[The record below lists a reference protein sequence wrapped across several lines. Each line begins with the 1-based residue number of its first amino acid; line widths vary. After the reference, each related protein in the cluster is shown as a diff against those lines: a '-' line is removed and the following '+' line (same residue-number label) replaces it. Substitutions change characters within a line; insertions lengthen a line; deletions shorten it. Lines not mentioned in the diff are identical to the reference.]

1 MRNLFASACRWF
13 CAVLLCT
20 GLAWAQDVTLTAR
33 VELLKSNKTTKA
45 PEAENVVVWL
55 VPEGGGVR
63 PAAFQQNQIAQNHVS
78 QNHVSQNQVSQV
90 SSAQVPRLVQYN
102 KTFEPHVLV
111 VPVGSVVAFP
121 NRDPFFHNVFSL
133 FEGKRFDLGLYEAG
147 TTRDVHFD
155 KPGISYI
162 FCNIHPEMSAAVI
175 ALDTPYYGISDAR
188 GQVVIANVPSGKY
201 TLRVWYEAMPPETL
215 KAMTREVTV
224 SEASSTLGV
233 LRLREANL
241 STTHKNLYGRDYDS
255 PVPDSPAYERH

>member
-1 MRNLFASACRWF
+1 
-13 CAVLLCT
+13 VLLCI

-33 VELLKSNKTTKA
+33 IELLEGGKSAKA
-45 PEAENVVVWL
+45 PQAENVVVWL
-55 VPEGGGVR
+55 VPEGVGTR
-63 PAAFQQNQIAQNHVS
+63 PALHQNRVPP
-78 QNHVSQNQVSQV
+78 
-90 SSAQVPRLVQYN
+90 AQVPRFVQFN

-111 VPVGSVVAFP
+111 VPVGAVVAFP

-162 FCNIHPEMSAAVI
+162 FCNIHPEMSAVVV

-201 TLRVWYEAMPPETL
+201 SLRVWYEATPPETL

-224 SEASSTLGV
+224 SEANSTLGV
-233 LRLREANL
+233 LRLTEANV
-241 STTHKNLYGRDYDS
+241 SPVHKNLYGRDYDS
-255 PVPDSPAYERH
+255 PAPDSPAYERH

>member
-1 MRNLFASACRWF
+1 MKNLCASACRWF

-33 VELLKSNKTTKA
+33 VELLKGGKPAKA

-55 VPEGGGVR
+55 VPEGGGVG
-63 PAAFQQNQIAQNHVS
+63 PAFHQNHVPP
-78 QNHVSQNQVSQV
+78 V
-90 SSAQVPRLVQYN
+90 QVPRLVQYN

-111 VPVGSVVAFP
+111 VPVGAVVAFP

-162 FCNIHPEMSAAVI
+162 FCNIHPEMSAVVI
-175 ALDTPYYGISDAR
+175 ALDTPYYGISDPR

-201 TLRVWYEAMPPETL
+201 TLRVWYEATPPETL

-233 LRLREANL
+233 LRLTEANL
-241 STTHKNLYGRDYDS
+241 STAHKNLYGRDYDS
-255 PVPDSPAYERH
+255 PAPDSPAYERH